1 MPAEPTTTFAALRW
15 LIMYLYSR
23 RGLPSNV
30 DALRDLLSHRPRLL
44 RQRWRRAHTTFHRV
58 PLSARGRRPL
68 NILCLDGGG
77 MRGVAQLA
85 MVEEMEELTGKPVS
99 ELFDLV
105 VGTSIGGC
113 GALFVSCFP
122 RKGSAPKMARRALR
136 ELQTRCFARTSALR
150 LLWQGQ
156 YAADDRRQFMIELCG
171 YRRIHGGFWIP
182 KWRGPRAIA
191 VCTRQ
196 RDGVLEPFIF
206 RTYKSRPGHLHLAG
220 TSEAA
225 LWQAV
230 EATSAAPLVFPHSIF
245 REELSRRWWRRRV
258 RRLLRGRG
266 RRGDKE
272 VVLVDGGLVAND
284 PTLLALREAHALW
297 PGRAVGCLVSL
308 GTGSAVP
315 QNEVRW
321 ATSRLASALAEGTV
335 TGGGRCSGGPRVDQF
350 WRLQPRVKNVSPME
364 ADETKLSRLEEH
376 VRGQFAGWEH
386 AKEICATLAASRADP
401 LSNLRDLCFEL
412 VWTAQ
417 WAYDRRLRWAHSYA
431 PVLLAWPMYA
441 LTVAK
446 RLAVALV
453 WYLRAATRNAYAGAL
468 YALRR
473 TPLVREVH
481 RLGYALL
488 AALLSAVANAARAL
502 AALFFRLSSTDLLD
516 GQTDDLLA

>member
-182 KWRGPRAIA
+182 KWRGPR
-191 VCTRQ
+191 
-196 RDGVLEPFIF
+196 
-206 RTYKSRPGHLHLAG
+206 
-220 TSEAA
+220 
-225 LWQAV
+225 
-230 EATSAAPLVFPHSIF
+230 
-245 REELSRRWWRRRV
+245 
-258 RRLLRGRG
+258 
-266 RRGDKE
+266 
-272 VVLVDGGLVAND
+272 
-284 PTLLALREAHALW
+284 
-297 PGRAVGCLVSL
+297 
-308 GTGSAVP
+308 
-315 QNEVRW
+315 
-321 ATSRLASALAEGTV
+321 
-335 TGGGRCSGGPRVDQF
+335 VDQF

-386 AKEICATLAASRADP
+386 AKEMCATLAASRADP

-446 RLAVALV
+446 RLAVALL
-453 WYLRAATRNAYAGAL
+453 WYLRAAIRNAYAGAL

-488 AALLSAVANAARAL
+488 AALLSAVASAARAL